1 MGLTKEQVASK
12 CKTAGLN
19 VKIEDGV
26 VKLIFD
32 VEKKDEQ
39 VEAFLRKLEE
49 LGYHSSFGYRGKSN
63 SDKNIFSETATKEIS
78 EKGNMDYE
86 EEI

>member
-1 MGLTKEQVASK
+1 MQLALFICMTKGTSVHA
-12 CKTAGLN
+12 LM

-39 VEAFLRKLEE
+39 VEAFLHKLEE

-63 SDKNIFSETATKEIS
+63 SDKNTFSETAIPEIQ
-78 EKGNMDYE
+78 E
-86 EEI
+86 E

>member
-1 MGLTKEQVASK
+1 MGLTKEQVVSK
-12 CKTAGLN
+12 CKTADLN

-32 VEKKDEQ
+32 GEKKDEQ
-39 VEAFLRKLEE
+39 VETFLHKLEE

-63 SDKNIFSETATKEIS
+63 SDKNTFSETAIPEVQEGIDNERFKV
-78 EKGNMDYE
+78 
-86 EEI
+86 

>member
-1 MGLTKEQVASK
+1 MGLTKEQVANK
-12 CKTAGLN
+12 CKTAVLN

-32 VEKKDEQ
+32 EEKKDEQ

-63 SDKNIFSETATKEIS
+63 SDKNAFSETAIPEVQ
-78 EKGNMDYE
+78 E
-86 EEI
+86 E

>member
-32 VEKKDEQ
+32 GEKKDEQ

-49 LGYHSSFGYRGKSN
+49 LGYHSSFGYRGKAIVIKMLFQKLQYPKFRRN
-63 SDKNIFSETATKEIS
+63 S
-78 EKGNMDYE
+78 
-86 EEI
+86 

>member
-32 VEKKDEQ
+32 GVQEKQMSPSEPLI
-39 VEAFLRKLEE
+39 FLL
-49 LGYHSSFGYRGKSN
+49 HTI
-63 SDKNIFSETATKEIS
+63 KNRLKI
-78 EKGNMDYE
+78 NLRR
-86 EEI
+86 

>member
-32 VEKKDEQ
+32 VEKRMSRLK
-39 VEAFLRKLEE
+39 
-49 LGYHSSFGYRGKSN
+49 HSCVSWKS
-63 SDKNIFSETATKEIS
+63 
-78 EKGNMDYE
+78 
-86 EEI
+86 